1 MSQEIIGALKALKLH
16 GMAANYPEVAAQ
28 ARHTD
33 FSPEAFLSQLLRAEQ
48 AERSVRSM
56 AYPTL
61 KDGTLGPIILERQAH
76 AINRHLQDAV
86 DKGAVIQLG
95 GPVTQREGGWWA
107 APTVV
112 TDVNHTME
120 LMTEETFGPI
130 IPVMAYRDE
139 DEAVALANDS
149 SYGLSGAVFA
159 GSIEEGLRIARRME
173 VGAVSINGTGLGT
186 AAIGEGDM
194 HEKNAFKSSGL
205 AGSRMGYDSITRFMR
220 KKAYLVAH

>member
-1 MSQEIIGALKALKLH
+1 
-16 GMAANYPEVAAQ
+16 VAAQ

-33 FSPEAFLSQLLRAEQ
+33 FTPEAFLSQLLRAEQ